1 MIPVTAAVERRAEM
15 VAQIQLET
23 GIDDAMIAGLVG
35 RFYTRV
41 REDPVIGPVFATRIE
56 HWAPHLEKMRTFWS
70 AVALMSGN
78 YHGQPMRLHLP
89 LPVDAAH
96 FDRWLALFETTARA
110 LCPPKAADHFIE
122 RARRIA
128 ESLELGIAIGNGALL
143 AKGER
148 YRRAEPAR
156 AAAEHPV

>member
-23 GIDDAMIAGLVG
+23 GIDDAMIAGLVD

-41 REDPVIGPVFATRIE
+41 REDAVIGPVFATRIE

-70 AVALMSGN
+70 AVALMTGN
-78 YHGQPMRLHLP
+78 YHGQPMRLHASLP
-89 LPVDAAH
+89 IDAEH
-96 FDRWLALFETTARA
+96 FDRWLALFEATAREF
-110 LCPPKAADHFIE
+110 CPPKAAEHFIE

-128 ESLELGIAIGNGALL
+128 ESLELGIAVGQGAVL

-148 YRRAEPAR
+148 YRRADRPK
-156 AAAEHPV
+156 P

>member
-23 GIDDAMIAGLVG
+23 GIDDAMIAGLVD

-70 AVALMSGN
+70 AVALMTGN
-78 YHGQPMRLHLP
+78 YRGQPMRLHASLP
-89 LPVDAAH
+89 IDAEY
-96 FDRWLALFETTARA
+96 FDRWLALFEATAREF
-110 LCPPKAADHFIE
+110 CPPKAAEHFIE

-128 ESLELGIAIGNGALL
+128 ESLELGIAVGQGAVL

-148 YRRAEPAR
+148 YRRADRPK
-156 AAAEHPV
+156 P